1 MTDLVGVPS
10 SLFSYDGRCRA
21 LVVVDAMLDGL
32 TMRAAGLMTALIVF
46 ISRFVVM
53 VEGAGGPV
61 MTGLDFDLSSRSYIS
76 ARSACLA
83 SFFFSSL
90 AILAIVVHLGEDC
103 FG

>member
-32 TMRAAGLMTALIVF
+32 TGRAAGLMTALIVLF
-46 ISRFVVM
+46 SVLVAM
-53 VEGAGGPV
+53 VEGAGGIV
-61 MTGLDFDLSSRSYIS
+61 TTGLNLDFSSRSYIS

-83 SFFFSSL
+83 CFFFSSL
-90 AILAIVVHLGEDC
+90 AILAIVVHVGEDC